1 MKKFIFLALV
11 LTLASCGQNNV
22 TDTNTGTS
30 VPTEKVETKTAEV
43 QVVDK
48 NSELRAKLERL
59 KNEEKI
65 SFSKMQN
72 ETGLIL

>member
-1 MKKFIFLALV
+1 MKKLFLLAFVLV
-11 LTLASCGQNNV
+11 LASCGQINV
-22 TDTNTGTS
+22 TDTNTGAS
-30 VPTEKVETKTAEV
+30 ISTEKVET

-48 NSELRAKLERL
+48 NAELRERLETL